1 MLSLLRCRTGM
12 GAGQETIEGIQK
24 AVRQAL
30 KFCDVP
36 MMRLGTHV
44 TRAVVSGHAAALNG
58 NQNRECQPEMVR
70 KWVAEMSTKA
80 LSQN

>member
-1 MLSLLRCRTGM
+1 
-12 GAGQETIEGIQK
+12 
-24 AVRQAL
+24 
-30 KFCDVP
+30 